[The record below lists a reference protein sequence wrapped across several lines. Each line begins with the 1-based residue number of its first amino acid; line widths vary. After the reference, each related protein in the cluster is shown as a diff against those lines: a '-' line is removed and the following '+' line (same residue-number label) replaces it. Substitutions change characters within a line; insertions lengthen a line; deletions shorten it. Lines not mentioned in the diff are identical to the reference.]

1 MNTLHSFHVSSFL
14 IEFCVV
20 SDIDECETPGMCSQ
34 NCINEKGTFKC
45 QCVDGYLRDP
55 RDHTRCK
62 AMEGHASLLF
72 ARRHDIR
79 KISLDHH
86 EMTAIVNDTKSATA
100 LDFVFRTGMIFWS
113 DVSDQKIYK

>member
-1 MNTLHSFHVSSFL
+1 MNTLHSFHVNSFL
-14 IEFCVV
+14 MQFCMV
-20 SDIDECETPGMCSQ
+20 SDIDECETPGVCSQ

-72 ARRHDIR
+72 AHRHDIR